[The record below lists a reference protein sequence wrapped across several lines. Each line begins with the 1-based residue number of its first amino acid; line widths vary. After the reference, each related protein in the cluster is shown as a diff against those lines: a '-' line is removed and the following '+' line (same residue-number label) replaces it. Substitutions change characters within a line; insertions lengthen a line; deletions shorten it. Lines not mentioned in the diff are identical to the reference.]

1 MAAALFLALSLALLP
16 APLPA
21 QGPRETVQEPAPA
34 PGDPTARLEAGLR
47 DKLALWDPHEDDFVG
62 EGQSQEAQ
70 EQLKHLI
77 KALHP
82 GKELAP
88 ADLVPLL
95 HQDFAFLA
103 LRPAE
108 LAVVFED
115 DFFRVRRAAPV
126 TEQGF
131 DPSSDSEA
139 FPEALTALLA
149 TFTADDR
156 FAVKLKIFRAL
167 EKNGSLATQAYF
179 FAEGTSATDGRLLQ
193 LRGIWTMDW
202 RLDAERAPQ
211 LATLRV
217 DDFEE
222 VRGPAGG
229 APLYVDT
236 TASMFG
242 EDPAYEEQF
251 LPGMVTWQG
260 RLGRGLGFSD
270 QSHQGV
276 AIGDVDGDGLEDL
289 FLPQPGGL
297 PNRLYLHQPDGSL
310 RDHSAAAGVDFL
322 DATRSALLVDLD
334 DDGDLDLVMGVGTRL
349 AFLSNDGSGR
359 FTVEV
364 AGPAPEITSLAA
376 ADFDGDGWLDI
387 YVCRYLNPYEDA
399 AVPTPYHD
407 ANNGLD
413 NLLLRGGPDWS
424 YADVTAA
431 VGLDENNRRFSFA
444 ASWEDFDDDGDQ
456 DLYVANDFGRNNL
469 YRNDDGSFVDVAA
482 EAGVEDISAGMGV
495 AWGDM
500 DRDGHMDLYVSN
512 MDSSAG
518 KRIAYQREFSPGAG
532 EGMLGDLRRH
542 ARGNS
547 LFRNRGDGSFED
559 VTLEREVHRG
569 LWAWGSIF
577 ADLNNDARLDLVVP
591 NGFATNDRE
600 DDL

>member
-1 MAAALFLALSLALLP
+1 MAATLFLALSLALLP

-47 DKLALWDPHEDDFVG
+47 DKLALWDPRADDFVG
-62 EGQSQEAQ
+62 EGRSQEAQ
-70 EQLKHLI
+70 EQLKRLV

-88 ADLVPLL
+88 ADLAPLL
-95 HQDFAFLA
+95 DQNFAFLA

-115 DFFRVRRAAPV
+115 ELFRVRRAAP
-126 TEQGF
+126 EAEEGPA
-131 DPSSDSEA
+131 PSSSGEA
-139 FPEALTALLA
+139 FREALDTLLA

-156 FAVKLKIFRAL
+156 FAAKLKIFRAL
-167 EKNGSLATQAYF
+167 EEDGSLATQAYF
-179 FAEGTSATDGRLLQ
+179 FVEGTSAADGRLLQ
-193 LRGIWTMDW
+193 LRAIWTMDW
-202 RLDAERAPQ
+202 RLPAEGAPQ
-211 LATLRV
+211 LASLRV

-229 APLYVDT
+229 DPLYVDT

-251 LPGMVTWQG
+251 LPGMVAWQG

-387 YVCRYLNPYEDA
+387 YICRYLNPYEDA

-413 NLLLRGGPDWS
+413 NLLLRGGPDWR

-431 VGLDENNRRFSFA
+431 VGLDVNNRRFSFA

-469 YRNDDGSFVDVAA
+469 YRNDGGRFVDVAA
-482 EAGVEDISAGMGV
+482 AAGVEDISAGMGV

-532 EGMLGDLRRH
+532 EGMLDDLRRH

-591 NGFATNDRE
+591 NGFATNDRA

>member
-1 MAAALFLALSLALLP
+1 
-16 APLPA
+16 
-21 QGPRETVQEPAPA
+21 
-34 PGDPTARLEAGLR
+34 
-47 DKLALWDPHEDDFVG
+47 
-62 EGQSQEAQ
+62 
-70 EQLKHLI
+70 
-77 KALHP
+77 
-82 GKELAP
+82 
-88 ADLVPLL
+88 
-95 HQDFAFLA
+95 
-103 LRPAE
+103 
-108 LAVVFED
+108 
-115 DFFRVRRAAPV
+115 
-126 TEQGF
+126 
-131 DPSSDSEA
+131 
-139 FPEALTALLA
+139 
-149 TFTADDR
+149 
-156 FAVKLKIFRAL
+156 
-167 EKNGSLATQAYF
+167 
-179 FAEGTSATDGRLLQ
+179 
-193 LRGIWTMDW
+193 
-202 RLDAERAPQ
+202 
-211 LATLRV
+211 
-217 DDFEE
+217 
-222 VRGPAGG
+222 
-229 APLYVDT
+229 
-236 TASMFG
+236 MFG
-242 EDPAYEEQF
+242 EDPAYEEHF

-413 NLLLRGGPDWS
+413 NLLLRGGPDWR

-431 VGLDENNRRFSFA
+431 VGLDMNNRRFSFA
-444 ASWEDFDDDGDQ
+444 ASWEDYDDDGDQ

-469 YRNDDGSFVDVAA
+469 YRNDGGSFVDVAA

-500 DRDGHMDLYVSN
+500 DRDGRMDLYVSN

-532 EGMLGDLRRH
+532 EGMLDDLRRH

-591 NGFATNDRE
+591 NGFATNDRA